1 MIYMIYNIY
10 GMILYFVMFLLV
22 WQLGDRSSRQL
33 PHWSIWYST
42 RRRSACRRRRHLG
55 EELRDMYGQTRQFGI
70 LPTMMMHSHR
80 RVLISP
86 RT

>member
-22 WQLGDRSSRQL
+22 WQLGDRQL